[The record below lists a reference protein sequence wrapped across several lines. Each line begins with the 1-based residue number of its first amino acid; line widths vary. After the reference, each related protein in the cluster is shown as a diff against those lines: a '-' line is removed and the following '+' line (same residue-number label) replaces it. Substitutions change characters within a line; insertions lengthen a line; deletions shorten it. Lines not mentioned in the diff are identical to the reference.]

1 MRSRPRPD
9 RPAATRAPPVPPAPG
24 SPLPAGDFA
33 PWAEGLEAAIDGRR
47 DSDVPCGDCAA
58 CCSAGQFIPVGPDE
72 HDALRAIPAELLFP
86 APRMPKGH
94 MLMGH
99 DDKGRCPMWIHQR
112 CSIYA
117 SRPRA
122 CRTYDCRVFAAAG
135 QDGPEGNPAP
145 AVSHQAR
152 RWRFGLESPADA
164 QGFAAVRLAAARLRA
179 RVLPPELAPAHAT
192 QLAVLAFKL
201 RALFVDEAAGGPAP
215 SAGSIEAAARRLAG
229 GPSTGSARPGR

>member
-1 MRSRPRPD
+1 MRHRPPPARA
-9 RPAATRAPPVPPAPG
+9 RPAPPDGGPPSPEA
-24 SPLPAGDFA
+24 SPLPAGDFGA
-33 PWAEGLEAAIDGRR
+33 WAEGLEAAIAGAR
-47 DSDVPCGDCAA
+47 DSEVPCGDCAA

-72 HDALRAIPAELLFP
+72 IDALRAIPAKLLFP

-94 MLMGH
+94 MLLGH
-99 DDKGRCPMWIHQR
+99 DEKGRCPMWIHRR

-145 AVSHQAR
+145 KVSAQAR
-152 RWRFGLESPADA
+152 RWRFSTPTVDAARGL
-164 QGFAAVRLAAARLRA
+164 AAVRLAAARLRA

-201 RALFVDEAAGGPAP
+201 RGLFHAEAAGGAAPAD
-215 SAGSIEAAARRLAG
+215 AAVVVATRGLHGPG
-229 GPSTGSARPGR
+229 GGGA